1 MNKDVA
7 TWLVWLIQ
15 QQTISLGS
23 PDARTHAELA
33 AAALEALTA
42 IIKEE
47 DNGNA

>member
-1 MNKDVA
+1 VTKDVA

-33 AAALEALTA
+33 SAALEALNAVIQGDT
-42 IIKEE
+42 
-47 DNGNA
+47 DGNA

>member
-15 QQTISLGS
+15 QQNISLGS

-33 AAALEALTA
+33 AAALEALNAVIQGDT
-42 IIKEE
+42 
-47 DNGNA
+47 DGNA

>member
-15 QQTISLGS
+15 QQNISLGS